1 MQTPDIFFNN
11 KKECL
16 NKITTLFVSIIDI
29 VSHVVNKE
37 YEYMS
42 SYGIAPNQI
51 VEIYNIVNSE
61 LDIFTNKQ
69 NREWCDNTTL
79 YIMAYMKNSLYHMTK
94 VKPICEIYTSEELS
108 KIIYN
113 TIISCLQFHSEGR
126 LYTKCNVCS
135 KNVQIDPSLIDEI
148 DKNTCDDCIHI

>member
-16 NKITTLFVSIIDI
+16 NKINTLFSSIIET
-29 VSHVVNKE
+29 VSYMVYKE
-37 YEYMS
+37 YGYMS
-42 SYGIAPNQI
+42 SFGITPNQI
-51 VEIYNIVNSE
+51 VEIYNTVNSQ
-61 LDIFTNKQ
+61 LDIFMNKQ
-69 NREWCDNTTL
+69 NTEWCESTSL
-79 YIMAYMKNSLYHMTK
+79 YIMAYIKNSLYHMTQ
-94 VKPICEIYTSEELS
+94 VKPICEIYNSEELS

-113 TIISCLQFHSEGR
+113 IIISCLQFHSEGR

-135 KNVQIDPSLIDEI
+135 KNVQIEPSIIDEI